1 MRRQI
6 KLTTRRDLTAAISQ
20 RYQAADRNG
29 KKLILDEFVKLT
41 NYHRKHAA
49 RLLTTEERTHHGRQV
64 GHRTYLEAVK
74 EALIVLWETSDRICG
89 KRLKSLL
96 PSLIDSMERHGHLH
110 LQDGLKEQLLAI
122 SAATIDRL
130 LRPVR
135 EMASGGRKKKAARL
149 SRVRKLVPVRTFA
162 DWEDIGPGFME
173 MDMVVHCGTKLV
185 GTFVHSLVLTDVASG
200 WTECLA
206 IPVREQTIIVE
217 AITGLRRRLPFPLL
231 GLDTDND
238 SAFMNDTLWDYCQ
251 KQGIVFTR
259 SRAYRK
265 NDQAWVEQKN
275 GAVVRKLI
283 GYGRLEGLSE
293 TAALRRLYE
302 SSRLYINFFQP
313 SFKLKSKTREGARVH
328 KKYEL
333 PETPCHRL
341 LLRDDVSPEI
351 KEALKRQMESLD
363 PVLLLK
369 SIREAQDM
377 LMALS
382 KDRTPETAAPDAS
395 TFMKSLATA
404 WRAGEVRPTH
414 RQEAKPGKHGRT
426 RPDPFAAVWP
436 VLLGWLEERPDM
448 EAKSMFKR
456 LQASGFGEFPDGQL
470 RTLQRRVRVWRKQI
484 VQQLVY
490 GAEPESTQRPLDE
503 LHLVPTEQNIE
514 DAASRRLEI

>member
-6 KLTTRRDLTAAISQ
+6 KLTTRRELAAAISQ

-29 KKLILDEFVKLT
+29 KKLILDEFVTLT
-41 NYHRKHAA
+41 SYHRKHAIR
-49 RLLTTEERTHHGRQV
+49 RLTAQECSHQGRQV
-64 GHRTYLEAVK
+64 GHRTYQEAVK
-74 EALIVLWETSDRICG
+74 EALIVLWEASDRICG

-96 PSLIDSMERHGHLH
+96 PTLIEAMERHGHLQ
-110 LQDGLKEQLLAI
+110 LQGGVKEQVLAM

-135 EMASGGRKKKAARL
+135 EKAFGGRKRNGARL
-149 SRVRKLVPVRTFA
+149 SRVRKMVAIRTFS
-162 DWEDIGPGFME
+162 DWEGVGPGFME
-173 MDMVVHCGTKLV
+173 MDMVVHCGTKTV
-185 GTFVHSLVLTDVASG
+185 GSFVHTLVLTDVGSG
-200 WTECLA
+200 WTECVAL
-206 IPVREQTIIVE
+206 PVREQALIVE
-217 AITGLRRRLPFPLL
+217 AITGLRPRLPFPLL

-251 KQGIVFTR
+251 KQGIVLTR

-275 GAVVRKLI
+275 GAIVRKLI

-302 SSRLYINFFQP
+302 ASRLYINFFQP

-333 PETPCHRL
+333 PQTPYRRL
-341 LLRDDVSPEI
+341 LLRDDVSSEI
-351 KEALKRQMESLD
+351 KQALNRQMEPLD

-382 KDRTPETAAPDAS
+382 SDRTPETAAPDAS
-395 TFMKSLATA
+395 AFVKSLATA
-404 WRAGEVRPTH
+404 WRSGEVRPTH
-414 RQEAKPGKHGRT
+414 RQETKPGQRWRT

-436 VLLGWLEERPDM
+436 VLLGWLEERPDI
-448 EAKSMFKR
+448 EAKAMLQR

-490 GAEPESTQRPLDE
+490 GAEPQTAERTES
-503 LHLVPTEQNIE
+503 
-514 DAASRRLEI
+514 

>member
-6 KLTTRRDLTAAISQ
+6 KLTTRRDLTSAISQ
-20 RYQAADRNG
+20 RYRAADRSG

-41 NYHRKHAA
+41 RYHRKHAI
-49 RLLTTEERTHHGRQV
+49 RLLTSEGRTHQGRQV
-64 GHRTYLEAVK
+64 GRRTYLEAVK
-74 EALIVLWETSDRICG
+74 EALTILWEAADRICS
-89 KRLKSLL
+89 KRLKALL
-96 PSLIDSMERHGHLH
+96 PSLIDAMERHGHLH
-110 LQDGLKEQLLAI
+110 LQDGVKEQLLVV
-122 SAATIDRL
+122 SPATIDRL
-130 LRPVR
+130 LQPVR
-135 EMASGGRKKKAARL
+135 EKASGGRKKQA
-149 SRVRKLVPVRTFA
+149 SRPTRVKKLVPVRTFA
-162 DWEDIGPGFME
+162 DWGGVGPGFME

-185 GTFVHSLVLTDVASG
+185 GTFVHSLVLTDIASG

-206 IPVREQTIIVE
+206 LPVREQTLIVE
-217 AITGLRRRLPFPLL
+217 AITGLRRLLPFPLL

-251 KQGIVFTR
+251 KQGITFTR

-302 SSRLYINFFQP
+302 ASRLYINFFQP

-333 PETPCHRL
+333 PETPSRRL
-341 LLRDDVSPEI
+341 LQRDDVSPEI
-351 KEALKRQMESLD
+351 KETLKRQMETLD

-369 SIREAQDM
+369 GIRDAQDM
-377 LMALS
+377 LMAVS

-395 TFMKSLATA
+395 TFVKSLATA
-404 WRAGEVRPTH
+404 WRSGEVRPTH
-414 RQEAKPGKHGRT
+414 RQEAKSGQRWRT

-436 VLLGWLEERPDM
+436 VLLGWLEEKPDM
-448 EAKSMFKR
+448 EAKIMLKR
-456 LQASGFGEFPDGQL
+456 LQSSGFGEFPDGQL

-490 GAEPESTQRPLDE
+490 GTEMQSTQTSTDE
-503 LHLVPTEQNIE
+503 LYLVPTQQNNV
-514 DAASRRLEI
+514 DAASRQLER

>member
-6 KLTTRRDLTAAISQ
+6 KLTTRRELTAAISR

-41 NYHRKHAA
+41 SYHRKHAI
-49 RLLTTEERTHHGRQV
+49 RLLTAQGCTHQGRQV
-64 GHRTYLEAVK
+64 GHRTYQEAVK
-74 EALIVLWETSDRICG
+74 EALIVLWEASDRICG

-96 PSLIDSMERHGHLH
+96 PSLIEAMERHGHLH
-110 LQDGLKEQLLAI
+110 LQDGVKEQLLAI

-135 EMASGGRKKKAARL
+135 EKASGGRKRKGARL
-149 SRVRKLVPVRTFA
+149 SRVRKMVPVRTFA
-162 DWEDIGPGFME
+162 DWEGVGPGFME
-173 MDMVVHCGTKLV
+173 MDMVVHCGTKTV

-206 IPVREQTIIVE
+206 LPVREQALIVE
-217 AITGLRRRLPFPLL
+217 AITGLRPRLPFPLL

-251 KQGIVFTR
+251 KQGIVLTR

-275 GAVVRKLI
+275 GAIVRKLI

-302 SSRLYINFFQP
+302 ASRLYINFFQP
-313 SFKLKSKTREGARVH
+313 SFKLKSKMREGARVH

-333 PETPCHRL
+333 PETPCRRL
-341 LLRDDVSPEI
+341 LQRDDVSPEI
-351 KEALKRQMESLD
+351 KEALKRQMQPLD

-395 TFMKSLATA
+395 TFVKSLATA
-404 WRAGEVRPTH
+404 WRSGEVRPTH
-414 RQEAKPGKHGRT
+414 RQEAKPGQRWRT

-448 EAKSMFKR
+448 EAKAMLKR

-490 GAEPESTQRPLDE
+490 GAELQSTQSSTDDL
-503 LHLVPTEQNIE
+503 L
-514 DAASRRLEI
+514 